1 MKKYTFQKPDD
12 IYRGLELW
20 MINDRLEDDEIIHQV
35 EEFKKKGI
43 YSVIFRTYNGL
54 YSDYPGPEFKRKLRV
69 AVEAAKKCGLK
80 IVLQAGYMPSAY
92 PGLPKAYALHKIVP
106 MSEEQLHGDEHVLTR
121 DGVTAYTDQIAVS
134 TINMLDEESMDFYIK
149 TSYEDMWVDFAD
161 EFGKTIISVWLDE
174 PRVDNKYLTWT
185 PKLGEMFVKRYGYSI
200 EENIPSLYYDIGD
213 YKKIRYDYYTLL
225 RDMLKNCYY
234 MKVRTWCHSKGL
246 TFSGHLMGEERL
258 TMQIAQAIAVMPFY
272 QYLDIPGID
281 LLRSNH
287 DWYDKPQLAW
297 SKYFQ
302 DFVERSMHIAAVQC
316 VSAAEQVGKE
326 HVLCEMYGVTSPN
339 FVFRDQMHLFDFFA
353 ANGINHQC
361 IHGLFY
367 SVRGF
372 RKRLYPQT
380 FNVYQPFWENFRN
393 VKDYVA
399 RVSSF
404 ISCGNC
410 SKDVLVLHPL
420 ETAYGLFRGLADLED
435 ESSRTAIEDYDKRYY
450 MLIRQL
456 YSSQIPF
463 HFGDMSMIEQMG
475 SVEENRFVVG
485 KMAYSTV
492 VVADLEVLTAK
503 TLRLLSEFARNGGKI
518 FIKGALPSRVDG
530 REDETVT
537 GILSSLPNISLL
549 ENNEVLIRA
558 LKQDNGRSY
567 GYQCVDDA
575 SKTVINHRVD
585 GDNNYFLIH
594 NGDCRRAKKGEL
606 CIKGIHKAFRF
617 DAETASISQIDS
629 YVRNGETV
637 IPVVNA
643 EGGSSL
649 IFTEPAQT
657 SAQPLKSSKMFRVL
671 PLDEVSCSI
680 SGENVLT
687 LELCTYKTE
696 KMNQFSEKEIAI
708 ERVVEKLKREKYEG
722 EVTLRFK
729 FYSDFC
735 VKGLRLVLEDPEEC
749 KVTLNGKPVKLES
762 QGYYYAK
769 SFHVVGLPDNVCPGE
784 NIIELTR
791 YTKPQIAAPF
801 TDDMKHLFELFQAP
815 VGVDLE
821 RIHILGEFLVEAIP
835 EYAAG
840 AGIVRYGKHF
850 YMTEKKSIPAVADVT
865 AHGYPF
871 YPGCVDYTIKLNVTE
886 DMLEAEDVILKI
898 GIYNGCSATV
908 LVNDKKVGCIDR
920 EPYTRSLKQA
930 LITGENKIEIRLYGT
945 FRNMFGPSHIEGVD
959 PSGCFRNMWWMDM
972 EHSECTEYDSGSLT
986 NSFQLAP
993 LGIGDITLEL
1003 I

>member
-1 MKKYTFQKPDD
+1 MMKCTFEEPAD
-12 IYRGLELW
+12 IYRGLDLW
-20 MINDRLEDDEIIHQV
+20 MVNDKLEDDEIIRQV
-35 EEFKKKGI
+35 EEFREKGL

-54 YSDYPGPEFKRKLRV
+54 ISDYPGPEFRSKLRV
-69 AVEAAKKCGLK
+69 AVEAAKRCGLK
-80 IVLQAGYMPSAY
+80 IVLQAGYMPSAF
-92 PGLPKAYALHKIVP
+92 PGLPKSYALHRIVP
-106 MSEEQLHGDEHVLTR
+106 LPKEQLHGDEHILAR
-121 DGVTAYTDQIAVS
+121 DGVIAYTDQIAVS

-149 TSYEDMWVDFAD
+149 AVYEDMWADFSD

-185 PKLGEMFVKRYGYSI
+185 PKLGRKFAERYGYSI

-225 RDMLKNCYY
+225 RDMLKTCYY
-234 MKVRTWCHSKGL
+234 MKVRTWCHSRGL

-272 QYLDIPGID
+272 RYLDIPGID
-281 LLRSNH
+281 LLRSSH

-297 SKYFQ
+297 TKYFQ

-316 VSAAEQVGKE
+316 VSAAEQAGKE

-339 FVFRDQMHLFDFFA
+339 FVFRDQMHLFDYFA

-361 IHGLFY
+361 MHGLFY

-404 ISCGNC
+404 VSCGKC
-410 SKDVLVLHPL
+410 TKDVLVIHPL
-420 ETAYGLFRGLADLED
+420 ETAYGLFRGLTDPED
-435 ESSRTAIEDYDKRYY
+435 ESNRAAIEEYDKCYY
-450 MLIRQL
+450 RLIVQL

-463 HFGDMSMIEQMG
+463 HFGDMSLIEEMG
-475 SVEENRFVVG
+475 SVKKDRLVVG
-485 KMAYSTV
+485 EMAYSTV
-492 VVADLEVLTAK
+492 VVADIEVLTAK
-503 TLRLLSEFARNGGKI
+503 MVSLLDEFAHNGGKI
-518 FIKGALPSRVDG
+518 LIKGALPSRIDG
-530 REDETVT
+530 REDKTVA
-537 GILSSLPNISLL
+537 GFLGSLSNTCLF
-549 ENNEVLIRA
+549 ENNEALIRA
-558 LKQDNGRSY
+558 LKQDGSRSY
-567 GYQCVDDA
+567 VYHCSDDA

-585 GDNNYFLIH
+585 GDNNYFFIH
-594 NGDCRRAKKGEL
+594 NGDCRRGKRGEL
-606 CIKGIHKAFRF
+606 CMKGMHKAFRF
-617 DAETASISQIDS
+617 DAQSGQVSEMDS
-629 YVRNGETV
+629 YERDGETV

-643 EGGSSL
+643 VGGSSL
-649 IFTEPAQT
+649 IFTIPAQT
-657 SAQPLKSSKMFRVL
+657 PAKLPKSSKMFRVL
-671 PLDEVSCSI
+671 PLDEISCSI
-680 SGENVLT
+680 NGENVLT

-696 KMNQFSEKEIAI
+696 KMSRFSEKEIAI

-729 FYSDFC
+729 FNSDFPA
-735 VKGLRLVLEDPEEC
+735 KGLRLVLEDPEEC
-749 KVTLNGKPVKLES
+749 KVTLNGKQVKLDS
-762 QGYYYAK
+762 QGYYYSK
-769 SFHVVGLPDNVCPGE
+769 SFQVVVLPDAVCPGE
-784 NIIELTR
+784 NVIELTR

-801 TDDMKHLFELFQAP
+801 TDDMKHLFELFRAP

-821 RIHILGEFLVEAIP
+821 RIYILGDFCVEAVP
-835 EYAAG
+835 EYPTG

-850 YMTEKKSIPAVADVT
+850 YMTERKSIPAVADVT
-865 AHGYPF
+865 SHGYPF

-886 DMLEAEDVILKI
+886 DILDAKDAILKI

-908 LVNDKKVGCIDR
+908 LVNDKKAGCIDR
-920 EPYTRSLKQA
+920 EPYALSLKHA
-930 LITGENKIEIRLYGT
+930 LMPGENTIVIRLYGT

-959 PSGCFRNMWWMDM
+959 PSGCFRNMWWMDI
-972 EHSECTEYDSGSLT
+972 ERSDCTEYDSGNLT

-993 LGIGDITLEL
+993 FGIGDITLEL